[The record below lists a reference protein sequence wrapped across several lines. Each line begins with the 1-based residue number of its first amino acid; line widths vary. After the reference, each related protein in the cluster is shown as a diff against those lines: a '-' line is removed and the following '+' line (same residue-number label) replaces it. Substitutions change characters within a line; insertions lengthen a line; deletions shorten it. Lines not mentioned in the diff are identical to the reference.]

1 MIAWY
6 DRYLFYIGIASYL
19 YILSHI
25 IPYDGTYGE
34 YMYFFLTKI
43 EFYSLSV
50 IFGSRI
56 SWWTTW
62 AIQILIWAS
71 SRSADCPPVESLKV
85 MWKPYHVKQ
94 LLACYICVSVC
105 VCKCNVLAINSGKMR
120 FLPSNGLTHLQS
132 TSIGCIFS
140 CTVWYWS

>member
-6 DRYLFYIGIASYL
+6 DRYLFYIGISSYL

-105 VCKCNVLAINSGKMR
+105 VCVSVTY
-120 FLPSNGLTHLQS
+120 LPSILAKWDFYHLMAWLIYNLQA
-132 TSIGCIFS
+132 
-140 CTVWYWS
+140 